1 MASLTVAQYDAL
13 ERAIIDARRTTAM
26 RRGTEFIVIPDRLV
40 MRGGH
45 EVLVTRHPTTGA
57 PLELRLIDCDA
68 IEVVR

>member
-13 ERAIIDARRTTAM
+13 ERAIIDARRIAVV
-26 RRGTEFIVIPDRLV
+26 RRGTKFLVIPDRLV

>member
-1 MASLTVAQYDAL
+1 MGLVAVPAVDAL
-13 ERAIIDARRTTAM
+13 GED
-26 RRGTEFIVIPDRLV
+26 
-40 MRGGH
+40 RGGLVDLLDGDPLFGGVREGQ

>member
-13 ERAIIDARRTTAM
+13 ERAIIDARRIVVS
-26 RRGTEFIVIPDRLV
+26 RRGTEFLVIPERLV
-40 MRGGH
+40 VREGQ